1 MELLENLAEFLK
13 IDIKQENSVDSVFL
27 VTLKYL
33 DKLKIKDFE
42 YELLIPLRGILN
54 KFANS
59 ANYHGVEN
67 IELTLAADD
76 FIDTVNQTT
85 YRPVEPEGGF
95 IDFFGKSNKKNIITK
110 ANAPI
115 YQKFQ
120 TLYNALIATYNLV
133 KDGQP
138 KSRDLDL
145 EGFYNPNHANKT
157 KARQLLV
164 IANEQIERNIALTD
178 KPKKTLVDFITKTI
192 LELDRPNSDWTVIF
206 GRLKEVVTVLHALE
220 SLANGI
226 SGMSTLIIA
235 CEKIEEAIAVVDQT
249 SISINYKTMNHI
261 FNIQEGTLLIESA
274 NPTLQIE
281 PAEKITNEPIT
292 PIIEQ
297 ETVAEI
303 KPEDKTEKLS
313 KPIIIEPAIKETI
326 NKPENIKTEPI
337 EAKKTSINEP
347 IFNSEAETIKAK
359 VTATTTVKPDIKKTT
374 TKSDSKE
381 KTTKPKN
388 SRTRKKKTDE
398 SKK

>member
-33 DKLKIKDFE
+33 DKLKARDFE

-76 FIDTVNQTT
+76 FINTVNQTT

-95 IDFFGKSNKKNIITK
+95 IDFFGKNNKKNIITK
-110 ANAPI
+110 TNAPI

-145 EGFYNPNHANKT
+145 EGFYNPNHANKN

-164 IANEQIERNIALTD
+164 IAKEQIERNIALTE
-178 KPKKTLVDFITKTI
+178 KPKKTLAEFLTKTI
-192 LELDRPNSDWTVIF
+192 LELDKPNSDWTVIF

-226 SGMSTLIIA
+226 TGMSTLIIA
-235 CEKIEEAIAVVDQT
+235 CEKIEEAIAIVDQT
-249 SISINYKTMNHI
+249 SININYKTMNHI
-261 FNIQEGTLLIESA
+261 FNIQEGTLLIDSP

-281 PAEKITNEPIT
+281 SIEEMPNQPLTT
-292 PIIEQ
+292 IIET
-297 ETVAEI
+297 ETTHPVTEVQKEKTAESI
-303 KPEDKTEKLS
+303 T
-313 KPIIIEPAIKETI
+313 IEPTETETSSKAEVP
-326 NKPENIKTEPI
+326 KPKIAETQKTIEP
-337 EAKKTSINEP
+337 EP
-347 IFNSEAETIKAK
+347 EIDVEAENVKAK
-359 VTATTTVKPDIKKTT
+359 TKATATTTTKPT
-374 TKSDSKE
+374 TKKAASKT
-381 KTTKPKN
+381 KTAKPKAT
-388 SRTRKKKTDE
+388 RTRKKKTDE
-398 SKK
+398 PKK